1 MAQINVR
8 IDDDL
13 KKESTKILDSIG
25 LDLNGAVKM
34 FLKQVVLQEGILF
47 KVSLKRSQ
55 IIQALQDIDEGR
67 VKQFDDIECLMED
80 LTDED

>member
-47 KVSLKRSQ
+47 EVSLKRSQ

-67 VKQFDDIECLMED
+67 VKQLDDIESLMED

>member
-1 MAQINVR
+1 M
-8 IDDDL
+8 
-13 KKESTKILDSIG
+13 
-25 LDLNGAVKM
+25 DLNGAVKM

-47 KVSLKRSQ
+47 EVSLKRSR

-67 VKQFDDIECLMED
+67 VKQFDDIESLMED

>member
-1 MAQINVR
+1 MAQTNVR

-47 KVSLKRSQ
+47 EVSLKRSQ

-67 VKQFDDIECLMED
+67 VKQLDDIESLMED

>member
-67 VKQFDDIECLMED
+67 VKQFDDIESLMED

>member
-47 KVSLKRSQ
+47 EVSLKRSQ

-67 VKQFDDIECLMED
+67 VKQFDDIESLMED

>member
-47 KVSLKRSQ
+47 EVSLKRSQ
-55 IIQALQDIDEGR
+55 IIQALQDIDEVR
-67 VKQFDDIECLMED
+67 VKQFDDIESLMED

>member
-55 IIQALQDIDEGR
+55 IIQALQNIDEGR
-67 VKQFDDIECLMED
+67 VKQFDDIESLMED

>member
-8 IDDDL
+8 IDDNL

-67 VKQFDDIECLMED
+67 VKQFDDIESLMED

>member
-1 MAQINVR
+1 MAQTNVR

-47 KVSLKRSQ
+47 EVSLKRSQ

-67 VKQFDDIECLMED
+67 VKQFDDIESLMED

>member
-1 MAQINVR
+1 MAKINVR

-47 KVSLKRSQ
+47 EVSLKRSQ

-67 VKQFDDIECLMED
+67 VKQFDDIESLMED

>member
-47 KVSLKRSQ
+47 EVSLKRSR

-67 VKQFDDIECLMED
+67 VKQFDDIESLMED

>member
-1 MAQINVR
+1 M
-8 IDDDL
+8 
-13 KKESTKILDSIG
+13 
-25 LDLNGAVKM
+25 DLNGAVKM

-67 VKQFDDIECLMED
+67 VKQFDDIESLMED

>member
-34 FLKQVVLQEGILF
+34 FLKQVVL
-47 KVSLKRSQ
+47 
-55 IIQALQDIDEGR
+55 
-67 VKQFDDIECLMED
+67 
-80 LTDED
+80 

>member
-47 KVSLKRSQ
+47 EVSLKRSQ
-55 IIQALQDIDEGR
+55 IIQALQDIEEGR
-67 VKQFDDIECLMED
+67 VKQFDDIESLMED